1 MCSIMSSRRNA
12 KKASKKERRL
22 SKAVRRG
29 ATDDMLAAG
38 VGSLNVTN
46 AEEDPDAIDPV
57 LKKLPDEKLREIV
70 AQQKEMD
77 AYEKVGTQDLLRAYD
92 LARAYKYEEALPILS
107 GVIERLHPEKVT
119 GFHEDSAGG
128 KQRWFCMS
136 QVGIEALKARAQI
149 HLERRDLQQAFD
161 DASVLVRRGPIL
173 TAQGRHACLAEFLE
187 LRVHILRLMGDY
199 DGAIADARVWLDLG
213 DNIEEDP
220 TRPGPS
226 KEESTRAALKQF
238 QENSVLKLAE
248 TAVAETPR
256 RRPYFA
262 DELARRAFQR
272 SAMIGPWARRELGC
286 ALCARKH
293 TSAAPLMWC
302 SRCNQVAYCCRAHQK
317 QDWQAHKLKCNMYL
331 ERRNNPYAALMG
343 TRDDLAAKLN
353 DKGYDL
359 LVHATNPD
367 VMLQDP
373 VTGEFYELISN
384 NRVLC
389 TGEMSEARLA
399 QLDRSGL
406 PSGHPLGS
414 GVEVDKLAG
423 LGTIVE

>member
-1 MCSIMSSRRNA
+1 MSSRRNA

-119 GFHEDSAGG
+119 GFHEDNAGG

-317 QDWQAHKLKCNMYL
+317 QDWKAHKLKCNMYL

>member
-1 MCSIMSSRRNA
+1 MSSRRNA
-12 KKASKKERRL
+12 KKTSKKERRL
-22 SKAVRRG
+22 SKAIRRG
-29 ATDDMLAAG
+29 ATDDMLADG

-46 AEEDPDAIDPV
+46 VEENPEAMNRLIDAIPV
-57 LKKLPDEKLREIV
+57 EKQHTMI
-70 AQQKEMD
+70 AQQKETD
-77 AYEKVGTQDLLRAYD
+77 AYEKVATQDLMRAFD
-92 LARAYKYEEALPILS
+92 LANAGRYGEALPILS
-107 GVIERLHPEKVT
+107 EVIERLHPEKV
-119 GFHEDSAGG
+119 EDALEDGAG
-128 KQRWFCMS
+128 RSVWRFVS

-161 DASVLVRRGPIL
+161 DASVLVRLGPIL
-173 TAQGRHACLAEFLE
+173 TAQGRYACLREFLE

-199 DGAIADARVWLDLG
+199 DGAIADARVWLDMG
-213 DNIEEDP
+213 DNNIEEP
-220 TRPGPS
+220 GRLGPS

-262 DELARRAFQR
+262 DEAARRAFQR

-317 QDWQAHKLKCNMYL
+317 QDWKAHKLKCNMYL
-331 ERRNNPYAALMG
+331 ERRNNPYAAVMG
-343 TRDDLAAKLN
+343 TRDKLAANLN

-359 LVHATNPD
+359 LGHDTNPD

-384 NRVLC
+384 NKVLC

-414 GVEVDKLAG
+414 GGSQTG

>member
-1 MCSIMSSRRNA
+1 MSSRRNA

-149 HLERRDLQQAFD
+149 HLERGDLQQAFD

-317 QDWQAHKLKCNMYL
+317 QDWKAHKLKCNMYL

>member
-1 MCSIMSSRRNA
+1 MSSRRNA

-199 DGAIADARVWLDLG
+199 DGALADARVWLDLG

-317 QDWQAHKLKCNMYL
+317 QDWKAHKLKCNMYL

-384 NRVLC
+384 NKVLC
-389 TGEMSEARLA
+389 TGDMSAARLA

>member
-1 MCSIMSSRRNA
+1 MSSRRNA

-22 SKAVRRG
+22 SKAIRRG
-29 ATDDMLAAG
+29 ATDDMLADG

-46 AEEDPDAIDPV
+46 VEEDPEAMNRLIDAIPV
-57 LKKLPDEKLREIV
+57 EKQHTMI
-70 AQQKEMD
+70 AQQKETD
-77 AYEKVGTQDLLRAYD
+77 AYEKVATQDLMRAFD
-92 LARAYKYEEALPILS
+92 LARAYRYEEALPILS
-107 GVIERLHPEKVT
+107 NVIERLHPEKV
-119 GFHEDSAGG
+119 EDALEDGAGR
-128 KQRWFCMS
+128 KVWRFVS

>member
-1 MCSIMSSRRNA
+1 MSSRRNA

-22 SKAVRRG
+22 SKAIRRG

-46 AEEDPDAIDPV
+46 VEEDAEAMERFLDKIPP
-57 LKKLPDEKLREIV
+57 EKQREMV
-70 AQQKEMD
+70 ARQKEDD
-77 AYEKVGTQDLLRAYD
+77 AYEKVATQDLMRAFD
-92 LARAYKYEEALPILS
+92 LARAYRYDEALPILS
-107 GVIERLHPEKVT
+107 NVIERLHPETVDVSL
-119 GFHEDSAGG
+119 ERPNGG
-128 KQRWFCMS
+128 WMDCRYVS
-136 QVGIEALKARAQI
+136 QVAIEALKARAQI

-161 DASVLVRRGPIL
+161 DASVLVRTGPIL
-173 TAQGRHACLAEFLE
+173 TAQGRHACLADFLE

-238 QENSVLKLAE
+238 QENSVIKLAE

-262 DELARRAFQR
+262 DEAARRAFQR

-317 QDWQAHKLKCNMYL
+317 QDWKAHKLKCNMYL
-331 ERRNNPYAALMG
+331 ERRNNPYAAVMG
-343 TRDDLAAKLN
+343 TRDKLAANLN

-359 LVHATNPD
+359 LGHDTNPD

-384 NRVLC
+384 NKVLC

-414 GVEVDKLAG
+414 GVVDSRASG

>member
-1 MCSIMSSRRNA
+1 MSSRRNA

-149 HLERRDLQQAFD
+149 HLERRDLQQAFE

>member
-1 MCSIMSSRRNA
+1 MSSRRNA

-317 QDWQAHKLKCNMYL
+317 QDWKAHKLKCNMYL

-414 GVEVDKLAG
+414 GVEVPKTG

>member
-1 MCSIMSSRRNA
+1 MSSRRNA

-262 DELARRAFQR
+262 DEAARRAFQR

-317 QDWQAHKLKCNMYL
+317 QDWKAHKPKCNMYL
-331 ERRNNPYAALMG
+331 ERRNNPYAAVMG
-343 TRDDLAAKLN
+343 TRDKLAANLN

-359 LVHATNPD
+359 LAHDTNPD

>member
-1 MCSIMSSRRNA
+1 MSSRRNA

-384 NRVLC
+384 NKVLC
-389 TGEMSEARLA
+389 TGDMSEARLA

>member
-1 MCSIMSSRRNA
+1 MSSRRNA

-262 DELARRAFQR
+262 DEAARRAFQR

-317 QDWQAHKLKCNMYL
+317 QDWKAHKLKCNMYL

>member
-1 MCSIMSSRRNA
+1 MSSRRNA

-317 QDWQAHKLKCNMYL
+317 QDWKAHKLKCNMYL

-414 GVEVDKLAG
+414 GVVGSQTSG
-423 LGTIVE
+423 LSTIVE

>member
-1 MCSIMSSRRNA
+1 MSSRRNA

-149 HLERRDLQQAFD
+149 HLERGDLQQAFE

>member
-1 MCSIMSSRRNA
+1 MSSRRNA

-119 GFHEDSAGG
+119 GFHEDNAGG

-199 DGAIADARVWLDLG
+199 DGAIADARVWLDMG

-272 SAMIGPWARRELGC
+272 SAMIGP
-286 ALCARKH
+286 
-293 TSAAPLMWC
+293 
-302 SRCNQVAYCCRAHQK
+302 
-317 QDWQAHKLKCNMYL
+317 
-331 ERRNNPYAALMG
+331 
-343 TRDDLAAKLN
+343 
-353 DKGYDL
+353 
-359 LVHATNPD
+359 
-367 VMLQDP
+367 
-373 VTGEFYELISN
+373 
-384 NRVLC
+384 
-389 TGEMSEARLA
+389 
-399 QLDRSGL
+399 
-406 PSGHPLGS
+406 
-414 GVEVDKLAG
+414 
-423 LGTIVE
+423 

>member
-1 MCSIMSSRRNA
+1 MSSRRNA

>member
-1 MCSIMSSRRNA
+1 MSSRRNA

-384 NRVLC
+384 NKVLC

>member
-1 MCSIMSSRRNA
+1 MSSRRNA
-12 KKASKKERRL
+12 KKTSKKERRL
-22 SKAVRRG
+22 SKAIRRG
-29 ATDDMLAAG
+29 ATDDMLADG

-46 AEEDPDAIDPV
+46 VEENPEAMNRLIDAIPV
-57 LKKLPDEKLREIV
+57 EKQHTMI
-70 AQQKEMD
+70 AQQKETD
-77 AYEKVGTQDLLRAYD
+77 AYEKVATQDLMRAFD
-92 LARAYKYEEALPILS
+92 LANAGRYGEALPILS
-107 GVIERLHPEKVT
+107 EVIERLHPEKV
-119 GFHEDSAGG
+119 EDALEDGAG
-128 KQRWFCMS
+128 RSVWRFVS

-161 DASVLVRRGPIL
+161 DASVLVRLGPIL
-173 TAQGRHACLAEFLE
+173 TAQGRYACLREFLE

-199 DGAIADARVWLDLG
+199 DGAIADARVWLDMG
-213 DNIEEDP
+213 DNNIEEP
-220 TRPGPS
+220 GRLGPS

-262 DELARRAFQR
+262 DEAARRAFQR

-317 QDWQAHKLKCNMYL
+317 QDWKAHKHKCNMYL
-331 ERRNNPYAALMG
+331 ERRNNPYAAVMG
-343 TRDDLAAKLN
+343 TRDKLAANLN

-359 LVHATNPD
+359 LGHDTNPD

-384 NRVLC
+384 NKVLC

-414 GVEVDKLAG
+414 GVVGSQTSG
-423 LGTIVE
+423 LSTIVE

>member
-1 MCSIMSSRRNA
+1 MSSRRNA

-317 QDWQAHKLKCNMYL
+317 QDWKAHKLKCNMYL

-414 GVEVDKLAG
+414 GVEVDKFAG

>member
-1 MCSIMSSRRNA
+1 MSSRRNA

-262 DELARRAFQR
+262 DEAARRAFQR

>member
-1 MCSIMSSRRNA
+1 M
-12 KKASKKERRL
+12 
-22 SKAVRRG
+22 
-29 ATDDMLAAG
+29 
-38 VGSLNVTN
+38 
-46 AEEDPDAIDPV
+46 
-57 LKKLPDEKLREIV
+57 
-70 AQQKEMD
+70 
-77 AYEKVGTQDLLRAYD
+77 
-92 LARAYKYEEALPILS
+92 
-107 GVIERLHPEKVT
+107 
-119 GFHEDSAGG
+119 
-128 KQRWFCMS
+128 
-136 QVGIEALKARAQI
+136 
-149 HLERRDLQQAFD
+149 
-161 DASVLVRRGPIL
+161 
-173 TAQGRHACLAEFLE
+173 AEFLE

-226 KEESTRAALKQF
+226 KEELTRAALKQF

-248 TAVAETPR
+248 TAVAEMPR

-262 DELARRAFQR
+262 DEAARRAFQR

-293 TSAAPLMWC
+293 TSAAQLMWC

-317 QDWQAHKLKCNMYL
+317 QDWKAHKPKCNMYL
-331 ERRNNPYAALMG
+331 ERRNNPYAAVMG
-343 TRDDLAAKLN
+343 TRDKLAANLN

-359 LVHATNPD
+359 LGHDTNPD

-384 NRVLC
+384 NKVLC

-414 GVEVDKLAG
+414 GVVGSQTSG
-423 LGTIVE
+423 LSTIFE

>member
-1 MCSIMSSRRNA
+1 MSSRRNA
-12 KKASKKERRL
+12 KKTSKKERRL
-22 SKAVRRG
+22 SKAIRRG
-29 ATDDMLAAG
+29 ATDDMLADG

-46 AEEDPDAIDPV
+46 VEENPEAMNRLIDAIPV
-57 LKKLPDEKLREIV
+57 EKQHTMI
-70 AQQKEMD
+70 AQQKETD
-77 AYEKVGTQDLLRAYD
+77 AYEKVATQDLMRAFD
-92 LARAYKYEEALPILS
+92 LANAGRYGEALPILS
-107 GVIERLHPEKVT
+107 EVIERLHPEKV
-119 GFHEDSAGG
+119 EDALEDGAG
-128 KQRWFCMS
+128 RSVWRFVS

-161 DASVLVRRGPIL
+161 DASVLVRLGPIL
-173 TAQGRHACLAEFLE
+173 TAQGRYACLREFLE

-262 DELARRAFQR
+262 DEAARRAFQR

-317 QDWQAHKLKCNMYL
+317 QDWKAHKLKCNMYL
-331 ERRNNPYAALMG
+331 ERRNNPYAAVMG
-343 TRDDLAAKLN
+343 TRDKLAANLN

-359 LVHATNPD
+359 LGHDTNPD

-384 NRVLC
+384 NKVLC

-414 GVEVDKLAG
+414 GGSQTG

>member
-1 MCSIMSSRRNA
+1 
-12 KKASKKERRL
+12 
-22 SKAVRRG
+22 
-29 ATDDMLAAG
+29 
-38 VGSLNVTN
+38 
-46 AEEDPDAIDPV
+46 
-57 LKKLPDEKLREIV
+57 
-70 AQQKEMD
+70 
-77 AYEKVGTQDLLRAYD
+77 
-92 LARAYKYEEALPILS
+92 
-107 GVIERLHPEKVT
+107 
-119 GFHEDSAGG
+119 
-128 KQRWFCMS
+128 
-136 QVGIEALKARAQI
+136 
-149 HLERRDLQQAFD
+149 
-161 DASVLVRRGPIL
+161 
-173 TAQGRHACLAEFLE
+173 
-187 LRVHILRLMGDY
+187 
-199 DGAIADARVWLDLG
+199 LG

-373 VTGEFYELISN
+373 VTGEF
-384 NRVLC
+384 
-389 TGEMSEARLA
+389 
-399 QLDRSGL
+399 
-406 PSGHPLGS
+406 
-414 GVEVDKLAG
+414 
-423 LGTIVE
+423 

>member
-1 MCSIMSSRRNA
+1 MSSRRNA
-12 KKASKKERRL
+12 KKTSKKERRL
-22 SKAVRRG
+22 SEAIRRG
-29 ATDDMLAAG
+29 ATDDMLADG

-46 AEEDPDAIDPV
+46 VEEDPEAMSRLIDAIPV
-57 LKKLPDEKLREIV
+57 EKQHTMI
-70 AQQKEMD
+70 AQQKETD
-77 AYEKVGTQDLLRAYD
+77 AYEKVATQDLLRAFD
-92 LARAYKYEEALPILS
+92 LANAGRYGEALPILS
-107 GVIERLHPEKVT
+107 EVIERLHPEKV
-119 GFHEDSAGG
+119 EDSLEDGAGR
-128 KQRWFCMS
+128 KVWRYVS
-136 QVGIEALKARAQI
+136 QVGIEALKARAQM
-149 HLERRDLQQAFD
+149 HLYRRDLQQAFD
-161 DASVLVRRGPIL
+161 DASVLVRLGPIL
-173 TAQGRHACLAEFLE
+173 TAQGRYACLREFLE

-213 DNIEEDP
+213 DNNIEEP
-220 TRPGPS
+220 GRLGPS
-226 KEESTRAALKQF
+226 KEESARAALKQF
-238 QENSVLKLAE
+238 QEISVIKLAE

-262 DELARRAFQR
+262 DEAARRAFQR

-317 QDWQAHKLKCNMYL
+317 QDWKAHKLMCNMYL
-331 ERRNNPYAALMG
+331 ERRNNPNAVVRG
-343 TRDDLAAKLN
+343 TRDKLAANLN

-359 LVHATNPD
+359 LGHDTNPD

-414 GVEVDKLAG
+414 GGSQTG